1 MITMTLSQSE
11 TLELIEQARML
22 VRRLERISVDS
33 IWARRSSGHRGA
45 LLRWVERF
53 DQPGAPQDLTA
64 EETAQLEALVALGF
78 TYLKRAAAEKA

>member
-1 MITMTLSQSE
+1 MTLSQTE

-22 VRRLERISVDS
+22 VQRLERVSVDS

-53 DQPGAPQDLTA
+53 DQPDAAAITPQEA
-64 EETAQLEALVALGF
+64 AQLEALVATGF
-78 TYLKRAAAEKA
+78 TFLARAAAEKGRPSI